1 MAERVALVGVSDS
14 HAQILSRLE
23 RVAGFDAE
31 VLIQGPT
38 GAGKEV
44 YARYLHQVGS
54 RSRGPFVPLNCG
66 AIPAE
71 LFENELFGHGEGA
84 FTGARHR
91 TEGLIAAAENG
102 SLFLDEVDSLAMSSQ
117 VKLLRFLQNR
127 EYRRLGET
135 VVRKAN
141 VRIIAATN
149 GNLERQMEQGAFR
162 EDLYFRLRVVPI
174 HVPPLCERP
183 EDVEALLA
191 HFGPLYAREYGV
203 PQLHF
208 SPAAASALRTYNWP
222 GNVREVENCIRYLT
236 CLDLGRDV
244 EVCDLPFRP
253 PSEPVVPEQQHA
265 SATSLKAAKREL
277 VLRFER
283 EYIEKVL
290 KENEGNIT
298 RAAMA
303 SGKERRTFFELMRK
317 HGINA
322 AESAMHGNNGGS
334 RKR

>member
-1 MAERVALVGVSDS
+1 MSARVALIGVSDA
-14 HAQILSRLE
+14 HAEILKRLE
-23 RVAGFDAE
+23 RVAAFDAE

-38 GAGKEV
+38 GAGKEM
-44 YARYLHQVGS
+44 YARYLHQAGT

-84 FTGARHR
+84 YTGARHR
-91 TEGLIAAAENG
+91 AEGLVAAAENG
-102 SLFLDEVDSLAMSSQ
+102 SLFLDEIDSLALSSQ

-135 VVRKAN
+135 AVRKAD

-149 GNLERQMEQGAFR
+149 GHLEQQMERGAFR

-174 HVPPLCERP
+174 RIPPLSERP
-183 EDVEALLA
+183 EDVAVLLD
-191 HFGPLYAREYGV
+191 HFSLLYAREYGV
-203 PQLHF
+203 PELRF
-208 SPAAASALRTYNWP
+208 SPQAACALRCYNWP
-222 GNVREVENCIRYLT
+222 GNVREVENCVRYLT

-244 EVCDLPFRP
+244 EVSDLPFRIP
-253 PSEPVVPEQQHA
+253 EPLAEHHEPA
-265 SATSLKAAKREL
+265 ASLKEAKRDL
-277 VLRFER
+277 ILRFER
-283 EYIEKVL
+283 EYIEKAL

-298 RAAMA
+298 RAAVA

-317 HGINA
+317 HGIHA
-322 AESAMHGNNGGS
+322 AETTL